1 MKIKTIS
8 LIGTGIM
15 GFPIAKNLLK
25 QGYQLN
31 VHNRSQESIRELV
44 KLGAKAIESPAM
56 AASSADAIIT
66 MLPDGEVVEKVLTG
80 SDGVIN
86 SIKPGVIITDMSSTS
101 PETPRKL
108 QSLVQAKG
116 GYLLDAPVSGGNVG
130 AEEGTL
136 SIMVGGDKEAF
147 DKMMSVFKIIGKNI
161 IYVGESGAG
170 QITKCANQII
180 VALTIEAVS
189 EALVLAQKSGVD
201 PNIVRKAL
209 MGGFADSKI
218 LEVHGERML
227 KRDFKPG
234 GKISTHKKDTKI
246 ALDIAEKHNLY
257 LPGTALISQLW
268 NAASAQEGGAD
279 LDHSALIQVLE
290 NMSQTTINS

>member
-1 MKIKTIS
+1 MKIKTIG

-15 GFPIAKNLLK
+15 GFPMAKNLLK

-31 VHNRSQESIRELV
+31 VHNRSQESIKELV
-44 KLGAKAIESPAM
+44 KLGARATESPAM

-66 MLPDGEVVEKVLTG
+66 MLPDGEVVEKVIAG

-86 SIKPGVIITDMSSTS
+86 VIKPGVIITDMSSTS
-101 PETPRKL
+101 PDTPRKL
-108 QSLVQAKG
+108 QSLIHDKG
-116 GYLLDAPVSGGNVG
+116 AYLLDAPVSGGNVG

-136 SIMVGGDKEAF
+136 TIMVGGDKEAF
-147 DKMMSVFKIIGKNI
+147 EQMMPVFKAIGKNI
-161 IYVGESGAG
+161 NYLGESGAG

-201 PNIVRKAL
+201 PNIVRDAL
-209 MGGFADSKI
+209 MGGFAHSKV

-227 KRDFKPG
+227 KRNFKPG
-234 GKISTHKKDTKI
+234 GKISTHQKDTKI
-246 ALDIAEKHNLY
+246 ALDIAKKHNLY

-268 NAASAQEGGAD
+268 NAASAEEGGAD
-279 LDHSALIQVLE
+279 LDHSALIQVIE
-290 NMSQTTINS
+290 NMSETKLNS